1 MQGRELGAAS
11 RTPAPDLV
19 AILVEACVETVD
31 ESVAAE
37 RAGVGRLELC
47 AGLIEGGTTPS
58 VGLIEAVRGSVGIPV
73 FVMVRPRG
81 GDFVHDA
88 AELAIMLR
96 DIDAS
101 KVAGA
106 HGLVLGVL
114 TADNRID
121 RVAMARLVEAAR
133 PLPVTFHRAID
144 LTPDLEAAVD
154 MLVELGVERVLTSG
168 GAPTAMD
175 GATRLRA
182 LRERLGDAITLL
194 AGGGVR
200 AVHAGELVRQSA
212 VREVHA
218 RPLQTVGS
226 AGPGAFTPRKSLDP
240 AAIRALV
247 DAVRDA

>member
-1 MQGRELGAAS
+1 MEQPHEPL
-11 RTPAPDLV
+11 PHDLV

-37 RAGVGRLELC
+37 QAGAGRLELC

-58 VGLIEAVRGSVGIPV
+58 VGLIETVRGSVGIPV

-101 KVAGA
+101 RSAGA

-114 TADNRID
+114 TAGNRVD
-121 RVAMARLVEAAR
+121 LDAMARLVEAAR

-144 LTPDLEAAVD
+144 LTPDLDAAFET
-154 MLVELGVERVLTSG
+154 LVELGVDRVLTSG
-168 GAPTAMD
+168 GAPTAME
-175 GATRLRA
+175 GANRLSA

-200 AVHAGELVRQSA
+200 AAHAADLARLSG

-218 RPLQTVGS
+218 RPLQTVSS
-226 AGPGAFTPRKSLDP
+226 AGQGEFTPRKSLD
-240 AAIRALV
+240 AGAMRALV